1 VDGIGWKPK
10 TSAELK
16 NYFEYIDSKRPDLW
30 VGTFQDVTKY
40 IRERSHGT
48 ITSFK
53 DGEVISLVLRSGL
66 TDLSYDLPLTLKTY
80 VPSEWKIV
88 EVRQG
93 ERTTQV
99 QVVRANDADYVL
111 YQAVPNAEVVRLS
124 RVVQGR
130 SK

>member
-1 VDGIGWKPK
+1 
-10 TSAELK
+10 
-16 NYFEYIDSKRPDLW
+16 
-30 VGTFQDVTKY
+30 
-40 IRERSHGT
+40 
-48 ITSFK
+48 
-53 DGEVISLVLRSGL
+53 
-66 TDLSYDLPLTLKTY
+66 LKTN

-99 QVVRANDADYVL
+99 KVVRADDADYVL

-130 SK
+130 